1 MGCVTKMVEENSF
14 DPYRKWLGISA
25 REQPPN
31 HYRLLGLELFE
42 SDPDVI
48 ANAGDAR
55 SGHLKTFQTGEYS
68 ELSQRLL
75 NEVAAAQVCLLNRA
89 KKALYDGQL
98 QQRLQAEKAAEAKAE
113 VTPPPPQPPPPQPPP
128 LQRPEDPLGLP
139 MQSPSSRPPPLPGT
153 TVETGTVETG
163 IVETGTVETGIPA
176 PSVSSYV
183 STRRR
188 RRRVTLALILICT
201 LAIVFLVILT
211 AFLLN
216 PNSGTSTPTDTVPK
230 LQPADPIDESVPQPY

>member
-1 MGCVTKMVEENSF
+1 MGCVTKMVEENAF

-25 REQPPN
+25 REQPPD

-98 QQRLQAEKAAEAKAE
+98 QQRLQADKAAEAKAR
-113 VTPPPPQPPPPQPPP
+113 VTPPPPQPPPLQPPS
-128 LQRPEDPLGLP
+128 LQPPEDPLGLP
-139 MQSPSSRPPPLPGT
+139 MQSPSSQPPPLPGT
-153 TVETGTVETG
+153 TVETGTVEIG
-163 IVETGTVETGIPA
+163 IVETGTVETGIRA
-176 PSVSSYV
+176 LSVSSYV
-183 STRRR
+183 SARRR

-201 LAIVFLVILT
+201 LAIVFLLTLT

-216 PNSGTSTPTDTVPK
+216 PDSGTSPPTDTVPK

>member
-48 ANAGDAR
+48 ANAADAR
-55 SGHLKTFQTGEYS
+55 SGHLKTFQAGEYS
-68 ELSQRLL
+68 EFSQRLL

-98 QQRLQAEKAAEAKAE
+98 QQRLQTEKAAEAR
-113 VTPPPPQPPPPQPPP
+113 VTPPPPQPPPPHPPP

-139 MQSPSSRPPPLPGT
+139 MRSPSSRPPPLPGT
-153 TVETGTVETG
+153 VETGTVETGTVETG
-163 IVETGTVETGIPA
+163 IRA

-183 STRRR
+183 SDRRR
-188 RRRVTLALILICT
+188 RLRVTFALILICT
-201 LAIVFLVILT
+201 LAIVFLALLT

-216 PNSGTSTPTDTVPK
+216 PDGGTSTPSHTAPK